1 MQVKLGMATREPN
14 SIELSLNSC
23 YKAGILKTA
32 MEQVDTLSMAE
43 RFLTK
48 PSLYH
53 IILQVYF
60 IMKSMLLVARQIYP
74 F

>member
-1 MQVKLGMATREPN
+1 MATREPN
-14 SIELSLNSC
+14 SIELSQNSC
-23 YKAGILKTA
+23 YKEEILKTV

-48 PSLYH
+48 PLLYH
-53 IILQVYF
+53 IILQVIF
-60 IMKSMLLVARQIYP
+60 RLTDNKFLHIYL